1 MQGPSCWACFP
12 AFCLPSVPMSGIAP
26 SQVQNLAF
34 TSAELHAVDQYVSE
48 QFLYAVIL
56 PSLG

>member
-1 MQGPSCWACFP
+1 
-12 AFCLPSVPMSGIAP
+12 MSGIAP

-34 TSAELHAVDQYVSE
+34 TSAEIHAVDQYVSE